1 MESNLRPLTLGEILD
16 RTAELYRT
24 NFLLFAGIF
33 SVYAGALLVLGMLQI
48 ALMELLKAQ
57 HVAGVLLWA
66 TIFSIVVDWP
76 VIILMLGVSTAA
88 ISRAVAWV
96 HLGKPATIRGA
107 YQSIYP
113 RVGRYLWLM
122 IITTFRIWTPLA
134 ILYAIFLGITVRLG
148 GFNGANAGFG
158 VAPPPAFANNPQT
171 ALAALGAMAIVGLL
185 MVPAIIYGILMS
197 LRYSLAV
204 PACVVEDM
212 KAGDAIRRSIALAR
226 DAWGRILLLAL
237 LVGIIKGGIVML
249 TQAFIF
255 VTAFKHPGQ
264 LPGPGISAISQVIA
278 FFTNSFLGPIWAAGI
293 TLLYFDQRVRKEGF
307 DIEWM
312 MQAAGMTAP
321 ATQALPQDP
330 GAAHE

>member
-33 SVYAGALLVLGMLQI
+33 SVYAGTLLVLGLLQI

-57 HVAGVLLWA
+57 HVAGVLFWV
-66 TIFSIVVDWP
+66 TVFSMVVDWP

-96 HLGKPATIRGA
+96 HLGKKATIRGA
-107 YQSIYP
+107 YKSIQP
-113 RVGRYLWLM
+113 RVGRYLLLM
-122 IITTFRIWTPLA
+122 IITTFRTWTPLA
-134 ILYAIFLGITVRLG
+134 ILYAIF
-148 GFNGANAGFG
+148 FG
-158 VAPPPAFANNPQT
+158 VTAHFGLYSGTGSSFGATPPSAFANNPQT
-171 ALAALGAMAIVGLL
+171 ALAAAGAMILLFLL
-185 MVPAIIYGILMS
+185 MVPALIYGILMS

-204 PACVVEDM
+204 PACVVEDL
-212 KAGDAIRRSIALAR
+212 KAGMAIRRSIALAK

-249 TQAFIF
+249 TQAFVF
-255 VTAFKHPGQ
+255 VSAFKHPGQ
-264 LPGPGISAISQVIA
+264 LPGPGISAISQVIG

-293 TLLYFDQRVRKEGF
+293 TVLYFDQRVRKEGF

-312 MQAAGMTAP
+312 MQAAGMTTP

-330 GAAHE
+330 RAAHE

>member
-48 ALMELLKAQ
+48 ALLELLKAQ
-57 HVAGVLLWA
+57 HVAGIVLWA
-66 TIFSIVVDWP
+66 TIFSIVIDWP

-107 YQSIYP
+107 YQSIQP

-122 IITTFRIWTPLA
+122 TITTFRTWTPLV
-134 ILYAIFLGITVRLG
+134 ILYAIFLGISAHFGAFNSAGAGLG
-148 GFNGANAGFG
+148 AT
-158 VAPPPAFANNPQT
+158 PPPAFANNPQT
-171 ALAALGAMAIVGLL
+171 ALAALGAMAIAGLL
-185 MVPAIIYGILMS
+185 MVPALIYGILMS

-212 KAGDAIRRSIALAR
+212 RASDAIRRSIALAK

-237 LVGIIKGGIVML
+237 LVGIIKGGLVLL

-255 VTAFKHPGQ
+255 VSAFKHPGQ
-264 LPGPGISAISQVIA
+264 LPGPGVSAISQVIG

-293 TLLYFDQRVRKEGF
+293 TVLYFDQRVRKEGF

-312 MQAAGMTAP
+312 MQAAG
-321 ATQALPQDP
+321 
-330 GAAHE
+330 

>member
-1 MESNLRPLTLGEILD
+1 MESNLRPLTIGEILD

-48 ALMELLKAQ
+48 AMMELLKAQ

-66 TIFSIVVDWP
+66 TIFSIAVDWP

-107 YQSIYP
+107 YQSIQP

-122 IITTFRIWTPLA
+122 IITSFRTWTPMV
-134 ILYAIFLGITVRLG
+134 ILYAIFFGVTVH
-148 GFNGANAGFG
+148 FGAYSGTSAGFG
-158 VAPPPAFANNPQT
+158 ATPPPAFANNPQT
-171 ALAALGAMAIVGLL
+171 ALAAVGAMIILFLL
-185 MVPAIIYGILMS
+185 MVPALIYGILMS

-204 PACVVEDM
+204 PACVVEDIR
-212 KAGDAIRRSIALAR
+212 AGDAIRRSIALAR

-237 LVGIIKGGIVML
+237 LVGIIKGGLVML

-255 VTAFKHPGQ
+255 VSAFKHPGQ
-264 LPGPGISAISQVIA
+264 LPGPGMSAISQVIG

-293 TLLYFDQRVRKEGF
+293 TVLYFDQRVRKEGF

-321 ATQALPQDP
+321 GPQALPQDP

>member
-48 ALMELLKAQ
+48 ALLELLKAQ
-57 HVAGVLLWA
+57 HVAGIVLWA
-66 TIFSIVVDWP
+66 TIFSIVIDWP

-107 YQSIYP
+107 YQSIQP

-122 IITTFRIWTPLA
+122 TITTFRTWTPLV
-134 ILYAIFLGITVRLG
+134 ILYAIFLGISAHFGAFNSAGAGLG
-148 GFNGANAGFG
+148 AT
-158 VAPPPAFANNPQT
+158 PPPAFANNPQT
-171 ALAALGAMAIVGLL
+171 ALAALGAMAIAGLL
-185 MVPAIIYGILMS
+185 MVPALIYGILMS

-212 KAGDAIRRSIALAR
+212 RASDAIRRSIALAK

-237 LVGIIKGGIVML
+237 LVGIIKGGLVLL

-255 VTAFKHPGQ
+255 VSAFKHPGQ
-264 LPGPGISAISQVIA
+264 LPGPGVSAISQVIG

-293 TLLYFDQRVRKEGF
+293 TVLYFDQRVRKEGF

-321 ATQALPQDP
+321 ATPVLPQDP
-330 GAAHE
+330 GTAHE